1 MVAPEDTTLPIQSPT
16 MLITAPQKHAE
27 VIEGEESEDEDDDDE
42 EEKKDIQYT
51 KEEDSKQEQAQIPQ
65 EKKNVTE
72 SSIPPSKTTITVS
85 PTKEP
90 GIVSPV
96 VPPVSQQQPIEVPP
110 PPPAT
115 PLEKRVRALNEDVR
129 KVTAKKIQHV
139 YGAINKELIQ
149 ASIAL
154 NNTLGVV
161 QDVWENVN
169 AFNEN
174 TQQLVKNIDNL
185 ELPSFAHKKPLANVE
200 PH

>member
-1 MVAPEDTTLPIQSPT
+1 MTKTAKNAKRKRPKKLKKKAAEGIPVEKVAPPAVVAPEDTTLPIQSPT

-129 KVTAKKIQHV
+129 KVTAKKKYNTSMV
-139 YGAINKELIQ
+139 LLI
-149 ASIAL
+149 
-154 NNTLGVV
+154 
-161 QDVWENVN
+161 
-169 AFNEN
+169 
-174 TQQLVKNIDNL
+174 KN
-185 ELPSFAHKKPLANVE
+185 SFKPLLR
-200 PH
+200 